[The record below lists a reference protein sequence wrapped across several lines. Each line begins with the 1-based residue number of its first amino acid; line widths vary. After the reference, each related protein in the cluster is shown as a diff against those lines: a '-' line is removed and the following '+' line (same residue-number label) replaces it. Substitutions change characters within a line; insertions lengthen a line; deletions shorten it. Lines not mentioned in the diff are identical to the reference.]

1 MSRFSSMSQARAGKS
16 DDTLVSVSADQ
27 LGQPESTV
35 ASDRPAYS
43 WQRIFDLVLRH
54 KSRLIKAHIIAL
66 FAMLATVPLPLLLP
80 LLVDE
85 VLLDKPGWI
94 VHSLNDVIPL
104 AWQTALGYILIVTL
118 ITILLRVLGVV
129 FGVWQVQQFTV
140 ISKDVTFGIRKDLLA
155 RIQGVA
161 MSQYETMGSGSVTAT
176 MVNDVN
182 TIDTFLGTTVG
193 KVILAIFSLVGVT
206 AVLLWLHWELALFIL
221 LMNPIVVYFTMRM
234 GRAVKTLKKDENT
247 AIDAFQ
253 QALSETLDALQQV
266 RAANQDTP
274 FFRRIL
280 GNAQDIKRHSE
291 AFTWK
296 SEAASRISFLIFL
309 VGFDIF
315 RGVSF
320 LMVVFSN
327 LSIGEM
333 MAVFGYLWF
342 MMGPVQEIL
351 AIQYAYSAGS
361 GALQRINNVLDL
373 EQEPK
378 YPQKQNPFDAD
389 TVSVD
394 VKNLFFHYPGKDEAV
409 LHDLSFTIQPGE
421 KLAFVGAS
429 GGGKTTLVQ
438 LLLGFYQQDAGE
450 VLYNGVSIK
459 DIGQQCVRENVATV
473 LQQPVLFQQSIRFNL
488 TLGQD
493 LADEQLWQALEMAQ
507 LKEVVE
513 KLEHRLD
520 TMVGRNG
527 IKLSGGQ
534 RQRLAIARMILQDPK
549 VVIMDEATS
558 ALDMETERQLYVDL
572 APFLKGRTTLIVAH
586 RLSSIK
592 QADRILV
599 FEDGHIIESGSHEDL
614 VVSGGT
620 YQRLYR

>member
-1 MSRFSSMSQARAGKS
+1 MTPSSSEMKAPATSQ
-16 DDTLVSVSADQ
+16 T
-27 LGQPESTV
+27 P
-35 ASDRPAYS
+35 YS
-43 WQRIFDLVLRH
+43 WQRIFDLVMRH
-54 KSRLIKAHIIAL
+54 KPQLIKAHIIAL
-66 FAMLATVPLPLLLP
+66 FAMIATVPLPLLLP

-85 VLLDKPGWI
+85 VLLNQPAWI
-94 VHSLNDVIPL
+94 VGTLNQWIP
-104 AWQTALGYILIVTL
+104 ASWQTALGYIMLVTI
-118 ITILLRVLGVV
+118 ITILLRVIGVAL
-129 FGVWQVQQFTV
+129 GVWQVQQFTI
-140 ISKDVTFGIRKDLLA
+140 ISKAVTYRIRTDLLA
-155 RIQGVA
+155 RIQGVS
-161 MSQYETMGSGSVTAT
+161 MRQYETLGSGSVTST

-182 TIDTFLGTTVG
+182 TLDTFLGTTVG
-193 KVILAIFSLVGVT
+193 KVILAVFSLVGVT
-206 AVLLWLHWELALFIL
+206 VVLLWLHWQLALFIL
-221 LMNPIVVYFTMRM
+221 LLNPLVVYFTMRM
-234 GRAVKTLKKDENT
+234 GRKVKTLKKDENT
-247 AIDAFQ
+247 AVAAFQ

-266 RAANQDTP
+266 RAANQDQA
-274 FFRRIL
+274 FFDRIR
-280 GNAQDIKRHSE
+280 NSAQDIKIRSE

-309 VGFDIF
+309 VGFDLF

-320 LMVVFSN
+320 LMVVFSD

-361 GALQRINNVLDL
+361 GALQRINQVLDL
-373 EQEPK
+373 HQEPT
-378 YPQKQNPFDAD
+378 YPALKNPFES
-389 TVSVD
+389 TPVSVT
-394 VKNLFFHYPGKDEAV
+394 VKDIFFHYPSHDKPV
-409 LHDLSFTIQPGE
+409 LHNLSFDIKPGE

-438 LLLGFYQQDAGE
+438 ILLGFYEADSGQVYYNE
-450 VLYNGVSIK
+450 VPIEE
-459 DIGQQCVRENVATV
+459 IGQQQVRQNIATV
-473 LQQPVLFQQSIRFNL
+473 LQQPMLFQQTVRFNL

-493 LADEQLWQALEMAQ
+493 LPDQALWDALKMAQ
-507 LKEVVE
+507 LDDVVADMDQQ
-513 KLEHRLD
+513 LE

-527 IKLSGGQ
+527 VKLSGGQ

-558 ALDMETERQLYVDL
+558 ALDMETERKLYVDL

-614 VVSGGT
+614 VTSGGT

>member
-1 MSRFSSMSQARAGKS
+1 MNPGASAVKTRSTAQA
-16 DDTLVSVSADQ
+16 
-27 LGQPESTV
+27 P
-35 ASDRPAYS
+35 YS
-43 WQRIFDLVLRH
+43 WQRIFELVIQH
-54 KSRLIKAHIIAL
+54 KPQLIKAHIIAL

-85 VLLDKPGWI
+85 VLLNQPAWI
-94 VHSLNDVIPL
+94 VGTLNQWIPES
-104 AWQTALGYILIVTL
+104 WQTALGYIVVVTL
-118 ITILLRVLGVV
+118 ITIFLRVIGVAL
-129 FGVWQVQQFTV
+129 GVWQVQQFTI
-140 ISKDVTFGIRKDLLA
+140 ISKAVTYRIRTDLLA
-155 RIQGVA
+155 RIQGVS
-161 MSQYETMGSGSVTAT
+161 MSQYETLGSGSVTAT

-182 TIDTFLGTTVG
+182 TLDTFLGTTVG
-193 KVILAIFSLVGVT
+193 KVILAVFSLIGVT
-206 AVLLWLHWELALFIL
+206 AVLLWLHWQLALFIL
-221 LMNPIVVYFTMRM
+221 LLNPLVVYFTMRM
-234 GRAVKTLKKDENT
+234 GRKVKTLKKDENT
-247 AIDAFQ
+247 AVAAFQ
-253 QALSETLDALQQV
+253 QALAETLDALQQV
-266 RAANQDTP
+266 RAANQDKP
-274 FFRRIL
+274 FFERIR
-280 GNAQDIKRHSE
+280 GSAEDIKIRSE

-296 SEAASRISFLIFL
+296 SEAASRVSFLIFL
-309 VGFDIF
+309 VGFDLF

-320 LMVVFSN
+320 FMVVFSN

-361 GALQRINNVLDL
+361 GALQRINQVLDL
-373 EQEPK
+373 HQEPR
-378 YPQKQNPFDAD
+378 YPALKNPFEQAPVA
-389 TVSVD
+389 VSVKD
-394 VKNLFFHYPGKDEAV
+394 VFFHYPSHDKPV
-409 LHDLSFTIQPGE
+409 LHNLSFEIQPGE

-438 LLLGFYQQDAGE
+438 ILLGFYEADAGQ
-450 VLYNGVSIK
+450 VCYNGEPIEE
-459 DIGQQCVRENVATV
+459 IGQQQVRQNVATV
-473 LQQPVLFQQSIRFNL
+473 LQQPMLFQQTVRFNL

-493 LADEQLWQALEMAQ
+493 LPEQALWDALKMAQ
-507 LKEVVE
+507 LDDVVADMDQQ
-513 KLEHRLD
+513 LD

-527 IKLSGGQ
+527 VKLSGGQ

-558 ALDMETERQLYVDL
+558 ALDMETERKLYIDL

-614 VVSGGT
+614 VTSGGT